1 MFLYRSKFCFWIDT
15 ETGSNPI
22 RVSESTL
29 KALRPAQQLMTNI
42 YLALVF
48 VLEVIETIA
57 TFSLATRLK
66 VSQEVI
72 IGSITSSHLLNGDE
86 LLILDE
92 EDTVTVAETEDLV

>member
-22 RVSESTL
+22 RVSTL

-57 TFSLATRLK
+57 TFSLTTRLK

-72 IGSITSSHLLNGDE
+72 IGSITTTHFLYSDE
-86 LLILDE
+86 LLIFDE
-92 EDTVTVAETEDLV
+92 EHTITVAEI

>member
-1 MFLYRSKFCFWIDT
+1 MLLYRSKFCFWIDT

-57 TFSLATRLK
+57 TFSLTTRLK

-72 IGSITSSHLLNGDE
+72 IGSITTTHFLYSDE
-86 LLILDE
+86 LLIFDE
-92 EDTVTVAETEDLV
+92 EHTITVAER